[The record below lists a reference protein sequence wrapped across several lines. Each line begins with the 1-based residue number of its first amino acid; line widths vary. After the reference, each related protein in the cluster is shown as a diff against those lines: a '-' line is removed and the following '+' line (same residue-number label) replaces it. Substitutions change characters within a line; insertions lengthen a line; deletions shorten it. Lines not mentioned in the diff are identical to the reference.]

1 MSKVTKL
8 QFACVA
14 VLALFFASFA
24 NAFNVNNY
32 ATTSKLASGKWVKI
46 SIPENGMYEITYD
59 ELVEMGFSD
68 PSKVCVYG
76 SGGAKISEV
85 LNGNAA
91 DDLRNVLL
99 RR

>member
-8 QFACVA
+8 QLACVA
-14 VLALFFASFA
+14 VLAFFCASFA
-24 NAFNVNNY
+24 NAFNVSHY

-59 ELVEMGFSD
+59 ELRAMGFND
-68 PSKVCVYG
+68 PSKVILYG

-85 LNGNAA
+85 LNGNAP
-91 DDLRNVLL
+91 DDLNRVPI
-99 RR
+99 